1 MRASRILIPIVGFGR
16 TGGYRVLSEL
26 ASRWAESGQEVD
38 FLVPSELAIPYFPT
52 AAGIRTVDA
61 FGCITRRAPGGT
73 AATDRRTPGARE
85 IYWRLLR
92 GLRRIGA
99 EYDII
104 LANQSLTAIPVFIA
118 DCGRAQKFYYVQAY
132 EPDYYAVRS
141 GWKSLVL
148 RGLSLISYTLP
159 LKQIANAP
167 VYMDHKRIRA
177 KAWIAPGID
186 PGTFFRKA
194 GSPRYGTDG
203 EWIIGTIGRKERDKG
218 TVFVQEAFERLA
230 AADPHVRLK
239 IAFNTASAGW
249 HHERAE
255 IITPANDLE
264 LAEFY
269 RSVNVLVAVPTQQF
283 GACHYPVLEAMACGI
298 PVISTGHLPADRSNA
313 WIVPPEDADAIV
325 RALRE
330 VRGTPAAEL
339 GAKLDLAHEATR
351 RFTWDKVASDF
362 LQLLERGGD

>member
-1 MRASRILIPIVGFGR
+1 LIPIVGFGR

-26 ASRWAESGQEVD
+26 ASRWAETGQEVD
-38 FLVPSELAIPYFPT
+38 FLVPSELASPYFPT
-52 AAGIRTVDA
+52 AAGIRMIDA
-61 FGCITRRAPGGT
+61 VGSITRRPSDC
-73 AATDRRTPGARE
+73 AAAGHPRTPGARE

-92 GLRRIGA
+92 ALRRIGA
-99 EYDII
+99 EYDVI
-104 LANQSLTAIPVFIA
+104 LANQSLTTIPVFIA
-118 DCGRAQKFYYVQAY
+118 DCGRARKFYYVQAY

-159 LKQIANAP
+159 LQQIANAP
-167 VYMDHKRIRA
+167 VYIGHKRIRA

-186 PGTFFRKA
+186 PGTFFRKGA
-194 GSPRYGTDG
+194 LPRHGTDG
-203 EWIIGTIGRKERDKG
+203 RWIVGTIGRKERDKG

-230 AADPHVRLK
+230 ATDPHVHLK

-269 RSVNVLVAVPTQQF
+269 RSVDVLVAVPTQQF

-313 WIVPPEDADAIV
+313 WLVLPGNADAIV
-325 RALRE
+325 RALGE
-330 VRGTPAAEL
+330 VRETSPAEL
-339 GAKLDLAHEATR
+339 SAKLDLAAEATR